1 MAKQILLLFAFLTL
15 LLEHTQIV
23 SGVTPNSNIQLLR
36 QLERSII
43 HLAHLLLFSLQNVLN
58 ILSRNQIL
66 FLNQLD

>member
-15 LLEHTQIV
+15 LLEHTQLV
-23 SGVTPNSNIQLLR
+23 SGVTPKSNIQLLR

-58 ILSRNQIL
+58 ILSRN
-66 FLNQLD
+66 